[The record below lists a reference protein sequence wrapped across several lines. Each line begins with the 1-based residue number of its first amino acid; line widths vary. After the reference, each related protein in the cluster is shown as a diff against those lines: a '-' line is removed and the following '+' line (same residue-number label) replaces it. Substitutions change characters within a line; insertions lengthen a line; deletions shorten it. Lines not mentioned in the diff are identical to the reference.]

1 MAENEKEIARFFD
14 CCEPSGQRR
23 ANRRLSAKARRDLI
37 AGLRDAGVSG
47 KTVLEIGCGPGDLV
61 RELISLGASYAMGV
75 DLAEKTLEEAR
86 LKTEDAGLSDRIN
99 FSVGNGAK
107 DALERHDIVVLDKVI
122 CCYPDWQGLVGNTS
136 GAATSVYGFV
146 IPRSFGFGSGITK
159 TILALGNFM
168 LRLRKCGFRAFVH
181 DYKAIDQRLRE
192 LGFTR
197 LSHSPG
203 PIWMAAV
210 YARA

>member
-14 CCEPSGQRR
+14 CCEPSGQRK
-23 ANRRLSAKARRDLI
+23 ANAKLSAKARRDLI

-61 RELISLGASYAMGV
+61 RELVNLGATHARGI
-75 DLAEKTLEEAR
+75 DLAEKTLQDAR
-86 LKTEDAGLSDRIN
+86 QKTEEAGLSDRID

-107 DALERHDIVVLDKVI
+107 DELGLHDIVVLDKVI

-136 GAATSVYGFV
+136 GAAAAVYGFV

-159 TILALGNFM
+159 AILGIGNLM
-168 LRLRKCGFRAFVH
+168 LRMRKCGFRAFVH
-181 DYKAIDQRLRE
+181 DYKGIDRRLTEMGFKRLRY
-192 LGFTR
+192 
-197 LSHSPG
+197 SPG
-203 PIWMAAV
+203 PIWVAAV